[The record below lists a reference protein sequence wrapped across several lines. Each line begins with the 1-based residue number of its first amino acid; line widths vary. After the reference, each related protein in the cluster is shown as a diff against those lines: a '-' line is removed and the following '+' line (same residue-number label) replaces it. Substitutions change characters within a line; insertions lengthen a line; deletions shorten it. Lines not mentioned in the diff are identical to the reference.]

1 MQPLWTGNGGNA
13 TWENFRAKLGH
24 GVPKCR
30 QVDWARAEP
39 PLRVISHNVN
49 VCLPPVIIVTILNKW
64 CTERKRKEILKKKVK
79 LSKQIEVLME
89 ESTEWILFDTV
100 VQSHTLLNVTAS
112 LVPFTSSCLETSI
125 NWDVTLAPSSTY
137 GRQPLSL
144 EKWADVY
151 STVGFFFLG
160 CSNIV
165 FFIPYESLSLFRS

>member
-30 QVDWARAEP
+30 QEDWARAEP

-64 CTERKRKEILKKKVK
+64 CTERKRKEILKKGQIIKTNWGVDGGIHRVNSVWHCGPITHTLKRDCLFSSIHIQLLRDIHKLKRNAGSLLYLWKTAPQLGKV
-79 LSKQIEVLME
+79 SRC
-89 ESTEWILFDTV
+89 LFDSGV
-100 VQSHTLLNVTAS
+100 
-112 LVPFTSSCLETSI
+112 
-125 NWDVTLAPSSTY
+125 
-137 GRQPLSL
+137 
-144 EKWADVY
+144 
-151 STVGFFFLG
+151 FFFG